1 MSNTSH
7 ITDTQRRYQMKPGSW
22 AGRVVLITGATG
34 GLGSALCHRLALAG
48 ATVVL
53 MGRHRGRLDSLYDEL
68 VAAGAPEP
76 AMIEQD
82 FTKTTPEVLQGTV
95 DVVEQNFSRLDAL
108 VHTAAT
114 LGELAPIQVIDD
126 SKWREVF
133 DVNLHAARDLT
144 MACLPLLRKTT
155 NASVVFT
162 LDDHT
167 SAYWGGYGVS
177 KAAIKA
183 LTQMMADETDNFV
196 DDKKHPSVSIQ
207 GIQPGPMRTRLRR
220 RAFSGEMELE
230 SPLADEH
237 AGTFLYVL
245 DRVEPRAS
253 GQIWIQPVAQT

>member
-1 MSNTSH
+1 
-7 ITDTQRRYQMKPGSW
+7 MKPGSW